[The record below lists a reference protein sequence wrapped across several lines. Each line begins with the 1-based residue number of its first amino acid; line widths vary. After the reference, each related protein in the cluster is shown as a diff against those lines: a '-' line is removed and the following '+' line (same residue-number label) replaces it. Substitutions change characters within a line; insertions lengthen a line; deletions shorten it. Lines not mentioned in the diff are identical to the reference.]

1 MRHHRLIVLVMCEA
15 IIDVIVWFVSRRCVG
30 VVEKKHSVEGQDD
43 DVNKVRCH
51 SCQQDIKLRCTMT

>member
-1 MRHHRLIVLVMCEA
+1 MCEA